1 MQLVTSQQVQEVITH
16 SCPGSNTRFLKAAHS
31 FWTRFHNYESSPPLA
46 YVQHDQIVSLLFAT
60 FNRNRYTNA
69 YEIVTIQGQEGH
81 GYASRLWDEYIAFA
95 VEEKHSMRLKLSCTP
110 ASVTWHLRN
119 GLVFWG
125 VDPKGSLR
133 SDQQLFPTRTE
144 QLHYQSFAMEHPE
157 QVCPPPLAMKTLLRE
172 TLDHYPLSG
181 PQRRRT
187 LGAIHA
193 AGSCWLRESMLVH
206 QNMLET
212 FLQ

>member
-1 MQLVTSQQVQEVITH
+1 MHLVTNQQVLYAII
-16 SCPGSNTRFLKAAHS
+16 SSRPGSNTRFLKAAHA
-31 FWTRFHNYESSPPLA
+31 FWTRFDNYESSPPLA
-46 YVQHDQIVSLLFAT
+46 HIHDDQIVSLLFAT

-69 YEIVTIQGQEGH
+69 YEIVTIQGHEGR
-81 GYASRLWDEYIAFA
+81 GYASRLWDAYIAFA
-95 VEEKHSMRLKLSCTP
+95 VEKKHSMRLKLSCTP

-144 QLHYQSFAMEHPE
+144 QLHHQTFARAHPE
-157 QVCPPPLAMKTLLRE
+157 QVLPPPRAMNTLLHE
-172 TLDHYPLSG
+172 ALDYYPLSG
-181 PQRRRT
+181 PQRLRT
-187 LGAIHA
+187 AQAIHT
-193 AGSCWLRESMLVH
+193 AGPFWLRESMLAQQH
-206 QNMLET
+206 TLGA